1 MYVGPLPTS
10 LPTPPKQL
18 AGVARVTLRP
28 GESRRV
34 SVTLDPLALSYW
46 DVVTNRWV
54 MPGGEVPILVGSSS
68 RTILLRG
75 MLQVAPH

>member
-1 MYVGPLPTS
+1 MYVGPLPIS

-46 DVVTNRWV
+46 DVVTHRWV
-54 MPGGEVPILVGSSS
+54 MPGGEVPILVGISS

-75 MLQVAPH
+75 TLQVAPH